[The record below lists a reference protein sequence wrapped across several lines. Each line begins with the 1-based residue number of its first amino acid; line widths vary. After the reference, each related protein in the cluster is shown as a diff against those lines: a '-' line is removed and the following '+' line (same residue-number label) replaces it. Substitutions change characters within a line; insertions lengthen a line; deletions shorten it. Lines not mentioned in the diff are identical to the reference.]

1 MVKAALWIAAVVLA
15 LVLLASL
22 VGLYSLRRRT
32 NRPWSNQD
40 YFAALGILVALLGM
54 VVSILLARGRDDPT
68 EPADVVAYRQA
79 VRTTCDSLAAL
90 RSTDPFAAAMAA
102 GGDRNVL
109 DKGLRS
115 QLDASTA
122 ILDELW
128 KQTVPGQL
136 ASDARDAR
144 GATDELTALSQTKV
158 EQLPNELPPPIHV
171 RATRG
176 VQHDVRT
183 ARCRGCPRRVDHVA
197 PRGPNLSGADDDLMT
212 LGIEDQS
219 PRRCAVVR
227 ADASR
232 FPRSLLRR
240 PGTSH

>member
-22 VGLYSLRRRT
+22 VRLYSLRRRT

-54 VVSILLARGRDDPT
+54 VVSILLARGQGDPT

-144 GATDELTALSQTKV
+144 GATDELTALSQAKV
-158 EQLPNELPPPIHV
+158 EQLPNELPHPFTFEQLAAYSTTFGPLDAAGARV
-171 RATRG
+171 ESTMSRLAARTCRAPVT
-176 VQHDVRT
+176 
-183 ARCRGCPRRVDHVA
+183 
-197 PRGPNLSGADDDLMT
+197 
-212 LGIEDQS
+212 
-219 PRRCAVVR
+219 
-227 ADASR
+227 
-232 FPRSLLRR
+232 
-240 PGTSH
+240 TS